1 MSKRGR
7 RMGNAHKQGN
17 AIRVTVLTAAL
28 LGVYGPVFAA
38 GAALTVDSVN
48 SPFELSSGTTYTS
61 VVRLKDGADNGKNTN
76 IDGSEYEMARG
87 DPGGSRQLTGEHINN
102 PKQEK
107 PRAGK

>member
-61 VVRLKDGADNGKNTN
+61 VVILTGGADTGTNTTMEDSEDKFDKVN
-76 IDGSEYEMARG
+76 KCGS
-87 DPGGSRQLTGEHINN
+87 QKQQVTKLTNH
-102 PKQEK
+102 
-107 PRAGK
+107 R

>member
-17 AIRVTVLTAAL
+17 AIRVTVLPAAL

-61 VVRLKDGADNGKNTN
+61 VVILHGGAATGNHSKLECSDYALAKV
-76 IDGSEYEMARG
+76 
-87 DPGGSRQLTGEHINN
+87 DPGGSLTLTGETLPNTVA
-102 PKQEK
+102 P
-107 PRAGK
+107 